1 MQSILPFTP
10 TYTDQQIYLAQ
21 SYIRVPI
28 LDVDPKRIV
37 TQRIFPESEHEGLA
51 DLMTILTSEEPI
63 SKTYRR
69 KLSTSSIETD
79 FPTSSGESKSERVN
93 VSCLH
98 NLIKAT
104 LFCMGDLAK
113 LPVQGSVK
121 PFLMCYTAPVRFE
134 WTMAGVKYV
143 AVNDGSIGVNFP
155 GNVSHSN
162 RKSAK
167 PVVSLEGKQRNTGGI
182 KRGSGQ
188 PERFIHASS
197 PRSYPKGQK
206 SFLEN
211 RYRDQETLLISMHRT
226 LFYISTAYFSPEYIQ
241 YMEKI
246 YSMVGYILIRS
257 AHFDLKNVEQRVQ
270 ALELLR
276 GLISYVASGEEKV
289 DIVAAAI
296 EATQDSE
303 GLHLEPVILARIF

>member
-155 GNVSHSN
+155 GNVSLSN

-167 PVVSLEGKQRNTGGI
+167 PVVNLEEVAELI
-182 KRGSGQ
+182 GSIAAQ
-188 PERFIHASS
+188 KSS